1 VLSFE
6 GARVREEW
14 LRRFLLDPGAIRPY
28 GPAAGPGGR
37 MPDFGLSEQ
46 NADSLVA
53 WLMGGTTTLA
63 GFAPDSLSAFDR
75 DKAAA
80 LYAGRF
86 SCSGCHAMN
95 GRGGRIGP
103 DLGGAVARLEPSWIR
118 AMLEAPGHLV
128 PGTIM
133 PPMRAP
139 ATTLDLLA
147 AWLAGNDEP
156 LVRDTARSG
165 YLSLIENPPPDNI
178 PTGPADYTRLCAACH
193 GEAGRGDGYNA
204 RYLRVRP
211 ADHTDPAA
219 MAMRPDD
226 VLYDAIA
233 AGARYLDRSPEMPGF
248 GDVLDDSRIR
258 GLVAY
263 IRTLCSCEGP
273 AWSRDGTGQ

>member
-1 VLSFE
+1 
-6 GARVREEW
+6 
-14 LRRFLLDPGAIRPY
+14 
-28 GPAAGPGGR
+28 
-37 MPDFGLSEQ
+37 
-46 NADSLVA
+46 
-53 WLMGGTTTLA
+53 
-63 GFAPDSLSAFDR
+63 
-75 DKAAA
+75 
-80 LYAGRF
+80 
-86 SCSGCHAMN
+86 
-95 GRGGRIGP
+95 
-103 DLGGAVARLEPSWIR
+103 
-118 AMLEAPGHLV
+118 
-128 PGTIM
+128 M

-156 LVRDTARSG
+156 PVRDTARSG

-204 RYLRVRP
+204 RYLSVRP